1 MGMGCDA
8 SKSSRVKKSGLTR
21 QEGIMHKVLWMI
33 GLAGAIGLTLGLYFL
48 GAGIFDLCHSIGPI
62 RPSACASGPL
72 QTEWDSSFVAIG
84 ISLALVSL
92 IVLVS
97 VAIRGSLRASLW
109 VVWFVRSVFV
119 VGISSG
125 ILIFFGSFSGICD
138 PFGPFGTTGTLCTS
152 FDPYEV
158 IGPLLAL
165 ISLVGI
171 VYSLKTTN
179 QQRDGTRPN
188 RSDKGI

>member
-1 MGMGCDA
+1 M
-8 SKSSRVKKSGLTR
+8 
-21 QEGIMHKVLWMI
+21 
-33 GLAGAIGLTLGLYFL
+33 LAGAIGLILGLYFL
-48 GAGIFDLCHSIGPI
+48 GAGIFDLCHSVGPI

-72 QTEWDSSFVAIG
+72 QTEQDSSFVATG

-97 VAIRGSLRASLW
+97 VSIRGSLRASVW

-125 ILIFFGSFSGICD
+125 ILIFYGSFFSGICD
-138 PFGPFGTTGTLCTS
+138 PFGPFGTTGTSCTS
-152 FDPYEV
+152 FDPYEA

-165 ISLVGI
+165 ISLVGL

-179 QQRDGTRPN
+179 QQ
-188 RSDKGI
+188 